1 MARRR
6 PQTDYSALR
15 FMVIFLAINIVGL
28 AVFFANFDAIVSNA
42 RKTLGLPQPPADRR
56 R

>member
-6 PQTDYSALR
+6 PQADYSALR
-15 FMVIFLAINIVGL
+15 FMLVFITINVVGL

-42 RKTLGLPQPPADRR
+42 RKALGMPQPPADRR